1 MAASFADDL
10 ISVRSHKKLNLNELL
25 DNLPKQLTKD
35 VLQQLHAAVLDC
47 DPELIPQQEAA
58 VSSVLV
64 AVLDERAP
72 PARRHLALSVLEALC
87 PQYGLEEMLLPLP
100 PQQLALFLPA
110 LLAQGTD
117 SPHYR
122 CLVEKLLS
130 ALEDAGVAAPL
141 KREILLYLTRV
152 VEAQPDLLSLG
163 DTERVLKQLPGW
175 LLDCSLFSSPRL
187 VGVSSVTGPAPSA
200 ASTSRFRR
208 SESTQP
214 VSELDG
220 VVSQETFTVL
230 TSAKFHT
237 GDQWLNGA
245 AFSVLCVWLRQAVLL
260 GYSDDSLGSAC
271 RKYCLCLLEQARR
284 KPVHVEDAELQQYC
298 LVEAVRAL
306 DLVCQ
311 LDATQVPEVILV
323 VQRMANSSHLLA
335 RAALTLGT
343 ALLQFFLHH
352 GSVVLHKTGDSLS
365 QFFLGPVSR
374 AWLSGPSALQVVHFT
389 LRNLEALCEAGATEK
404 YFPALLKIFA
414 WNPQQFKSQF
424 QTIVPAFMSAKTAV
438 EVFHSLVDLPALAAA
453 LVLEWEASVVPEG
466 LRLKRRSSSSAALV
480 AELQQGPMLK
490 FVLRDVSGI
499 GDTFEGLSKFHSLIA
514 DLSTDQRV
522 VRCSEH
528 APDLLECF
536 LKTFVQYGD
545 SQLAARLLPA
555 VMERLS
561 VCYGARGYCDR
572 LRKVLAGVLPQL
584 FCKFPDVTFL
594 LTSELVEFLS
604 HTSSYDVAPDFFA
617 NLVWAV
623 GEHAS
628 PSESPLCSPQ
638 AVGAFFEV
646 LECQA
651 FELLSSGH
659 HAGAP
664 LSERRTRLLCIV
676 ITSLSKLAVRSQDL
690 VARALLCL
698 SKTGQLCSSHPAPST
713 TQGGS
718 SGGAMLPQG
727 VLERRVHELTAI
739 IQRSGAASAI
749 LTPPREEELKRHH
762 EDLAQLPALVRLVT
776 AVMSTQE

>member
-58 VSSVLV
+58 VSSLLV

-72 PARRHLALSVLEALC
+72 PGRRHLALSVLEALC

-117 SPHYR
+117 SPHFR
-122 CLVEKLLS
+122 GLLEKLLS
-130 ALEDAGVAAPL
+130 ALEDTGVGAPV

-152 VEAQPDLLSLG
+152 AEAQPHLLSRG
-163 DTERVLKQLPGW
+163 DAERVLKQLPGW

-187 VGVSSVTGPAPSA
+187 VGVSSVTGPPPSA
-200 ASTSRFRR
+200 ATGTSSRFRR
-208 SESTQP
+208 SESAQP

-230 TSAKFHT
+230 TAAKFHT

-245 AFSVLCVWLRQAVLL
+245 AFSVLGVWLGQAVAL
-260 GYSDDSLGSAC
+260 GYSDDSLVSAC
-271 RKYCLCLLEQARR
+271 RKYCLCLLDQARR
-284 KPVHVEDAELQQYC
+284 KPVHAEDAELQQHC
-298 LVEAVRAL
+298 VVECVRAL
-306 DLVCQ
+306 DLMCC
-311 LDATQVPEVILV
+311 LDASQVPEVMLV
-323 VQRMANSSHLLA
+323 LQRMATGHLG
-335 RAALTLGT
+335 RVALGA

-352 GSVVLHKTGDSLS
+352 GSVVLHKTGDSLG
-365 QFFLGPVSR
+365 QFFRGPVSR
-374 AWLSGPSALQVVHFT
+374 AWMSGPSALHVVHFT
-389 LRNLEALCEAGATEK
+389 VRNLAALCEAGATEK

-424 QTIVPAFMSAKTAV
+424 KTIVPAFMSAKTAV

-453 LVLEWEASVVPEG
+453 LVLEWEASVGVPEG
-466 LRLKRRSSSSAALV
+466 ARLRRRSSSSAALAA

-499 GDTFEGLSKFHSLIA
+499 GDTFQGLSKFHGLIA

-545 SQLAARLLPA
+545 CELAARLLPA

-561 VCYGARGYCDR
+561 VCFGARGYCDR

-584 FCKFPDVTFL
+584 FGRFPDVPFL

-617 NLVWAV
+617 NLRPPPVQVWAV
-623 GEHAS
+623 GEYAS

-698 SKTGQLCSSHPAPST
+698 AKTGQLCSSQPPPG
-713 TQGGS
+713 QG
-718 SGGAMLPQG
+718 SGTGAALVPQA

-739 IQRSGAASAI
+739 IKRSG
-749 LTPPREEELKRHH
+749 HH
-762 EDLAQLPALVRLVT
+762 EDLAQLPALVRLVA
-776 AVMSTQE
+776 AVMSTPE

>member
-58 VSSVLV
+58 VSSLLV
-64 AVLDERAP
+64 AALDERAP
-72 PARRHLALSVLEALC
+72 PGRRHLALCVLESLC

-100 PQQLALFLPA
+100 PHQLALFLPA
-110 LLAQGTD
+110 LLTQGTD
-117 SPHYR
+117 SPHFR
-122 CLVEKLLS
+122 GLVDKLLS
-130 ALEDAGVAAPL
+130 ALEDAGLGAPL
-141 KREILLYLTRV
+141 KREILLFLTRV
-152 VEAQPDLLSLG
+152 VEAQPHLLSLG
-163 DTERVLKQLPGW
+163 DVERVLKQLPGW
-175 LLDCSLFSSPRL
+175 LLDCSLFCSPRL
-187 VGVSSVTGPAPSA
+187 VGVSSVTGPPPSA
-200 ASTSRFRR
+200 ATTTSRFRR
-208 SESTQP
+208 SESAQP

-230 TSAKFHT
+230 TSARLHT

-245 AFSVLCVWLRQAVLL
+245 AFSALCVWLGRALAL
-260 GYSDDSLGSAC
+260 GHADDSLMSAC
-271 RKYCLCLLEQARR
+271 RKYCLCLLDQARR
-284 KPVHVEDAELQQYC
+284 KPVHAEDAELQQHC

-306 DLVCQ
+306 DLVCR
-311 LDATQVPEVILV
+311 LDASQVPEVILV
-323 VQRMANSSHLLA
+323 LQRVAATSHLLA
-335 RAALTLGT
+335 RVALGA
-343 ALLQFFLHH
+343 ALLQFFLQH
-352 GSVVLHKTGDSLS
+352 GSVVLHRTADSLS
-365 QFFLGPVSR
+365 HFFVGPVSR
-374 AWLSGPSALQVVHFT
+374 AWMSGPSALHVVHFA
-389 LRNLEALCEAGATEK
+389 LRNLAALCDAGATEK

-414 WNPQQFKSQF
+414 WHPRQFKSQF
-424 QTIVPAFMSAKTAV
+424 KTIVPAFVSAKTAV

-453 LVLEWEASVVPEG
+453 LVLEWEASVGGLPEG
-466 LRLKRRSSSSAALV
+466 SRLLRRRSSSSASLA
-480 AELQQGPMLK
+480 AELQPGGPMLK

-499 GDTFEGLSKFHSLIA
+499 GDTFQGLSKFHSLIA

-545 SQLAARLLPA
+545 SELAARLLPA

-561 VCYGARGYCDR
+561 VCFGARGYCDR

-584 FCKFPDVTFL
+584 FGRFPDVPFL

-623 GEHAS
+623 GEFAS

-651 FELLSSGH
+651 FELLSRGQ

-676 ITSLSKLAVRSQDL
+676 VTSLSKLAVRSQDL

-698 SKTGQLCSSHPAPST
+698 SKTGQLCGSHPAAV
-713 TQGGS
+713 QGGS
-718 SGGAMLPQG
+718 TMPEA

-749 LTPPREEELKRHH
+749 LTPPREEELQRHH
-762 EDLAQLPALVRLVT
+762 EDLAQLPGLVRLVT
-776 AVMSTQE
+776 AVLSTQE